1 MRKSLVLTA
10 ALICILI
17 LGGCANTVQETEWQ
31 PSGANESQ
39 TPELGQSS
47 NVSEVSAA
55 TERSGVSEASG
66 TTVAAKQDNLTSDGK
81 ELSTSVAPDPW
92 TLTAPP
98 ELTVSTEYNADQISA
113 QCYGYGWNVKLEGDM
128 MTTVI
133 ACGPHPLDSSE
144 ELDYA
149 VLYTAFP
156 VGSLPPLEEGQLPGF
171 MLPVYFLD
179 FGVIPPE
186 TVTVKRWPAAYVGH
200 TSEHSDD
207 SEQVTVDSSDG
218 FMLLPLG
225 DGEFVYEVHADWGQV
240 GSADYVFRTVPEVRA
255 EP

>member
-1 MRKSLVLTA
+1 MKKSLALTS
-10 ALICILI
+10 ALIGILM
-17 LGGCANTVQETEWQ
+17 LGGCANTVQEAEWQ

-39 TPELGQSS
+39 TPALGQSS
-47 NVSEVSAA
+47 KVSEVSGV
-55 TERSGVSEASG
+55 TEESGVSETSG
-66 TTVAAKQDNLTSDGK
+66 TTGAVEQDNLTSDGK
-81 ELSTSVAPDPW
+81 ELSTFVAPDPW
-92 TLTAPP
+92 TLTDPP

-113 QCYGYGWNVKLEGDM
+113 QCYSYEWNVKLEGDM

-144 ELDYA
+144 ELDHA
-149 VLYTAFP
+149 ALYTAFP
-156 VGSLPPLEEGQLPGF
+156 AGSLPPLEEGQYPGF

-200 TSEHSDD
+200 ASEHSDD

-218 FMLLPLG
+218 FILLPLG

-240 GSADYVFRTVPEVRA
+240 GSADYVFRTVPEVRD